1 MGQNKSRPANIDD
14 AGGYGFSQD
23 GTFGVVNNDN
33 NTQMKP
39 KFRHPWAVTFHLIF
53 KIAAIFIYLFGS
65 IFAQEFLGLFVI
77 LVFLIS
83 MDFWIVKNVTGRLLV
98 GLRWWNYIDDDGQSH
113 WMFENRKQSQSKN
126 VNTNLQKQGTSNDV
140 EFILFNQQQQQQ
152 QQQSNESQSQ
162 RPSGG
167 SDSTV
172 FWIGLFLFTIFW
184 FFSLIS
190 AIFSFNI
197 HWVLLV
203 SIGFVLSGSNS
214 YGYIRCRFGGGG
226 GGDGDGDTNPV
237 TMASNYTSSMF
248 SQYVGPK
255 MLFNMMRNAATT
267 NTTTSTSTSQ
277 QNTSQSNTIAK

>member
-1 MGQNKSRPANIDD
+1 I
-14 AGGYGFSQD
+14 
-23 GTFGVVNNDN
+23 V
-33 NTQMKP
+33 
-39 KFRHPWAVTFHLIF
+39 
-53 KIAAIFIYLFGS
+53 AIFIYLFGS
-65 IFAQEFLGLFVI
+65 IFAKDFLGTFVI

-83 MDFWIVKNVTGRLLV
+83 LDFWLVKNITGRLLV

-113 WMFENRKQSQSKN
+113 WVFENRNRLQSSKN
-126 VNTNLQKQGTSNDV
+126 DNNTNVVVEEKPGTSNDV
-140 EFILFNQQQQQQ
+140 EFILYNQQQQQQQ
-152 QQQSNESQSQ
+152 QQQSNESQRS
-162 RPSGG
+162 SGG

-203 SIGFVLSGSNS
+203 GIGLVLSGSNS

-226 GGDGDGDTNPV
+226 DSTNAA

-267 NTTTSTSTSQ
+267 SPQPSNSTST
-277 QNTSQSNTIAK
+277 

>member
-1 MGQNKSRPANIDD
+1 MGQNKSRPTGVEN

-23 GTFGVVNNDN
+23 GTFGVVNDN
-33 NTQMKP
+33 NVSIKP
-39 KFRHPWAVTFHLIF
+39 KFRHPWAVAFHLIF
-53 KIAAIFIYLFGS
+53 KIGAIFIYLFGS
-65 IFAQEFLGLFVI
+65 IFAQDFLGVFVI

-83 MDFWIVKNVTGRLLV
+83 LDFWLVKNITGRLLV

-113 WMFENRKQSQSKN
+113 WMFENRNQSQSKN
-126 VNTNLQKQGTSNDV
+126 DNTNVQKPGTSNDV

-152 QQQSNESQSQ
+152 QQSNESQSQ
-162 RPSGG
+162 KLSGG

-203 SIGFVLSGSNS
+203 GIGLVLSGSNS
-214 YGYIRCRFGGGG
+214 YGYIRCRFGGGE
-226 GGDGDGDTNPV
+226 TNAA

-267 NTTTSTSTSQ
+267 STSQ
-277 QNTSQSNTIAK
+277 QQSNLTNN